1 MPIIIGNKPIFRIK
15 MGTTNLNIREVR
27 KGTDLTW
34 GLYEITYVNR
44 GPKKVD
50 VGWGTNKNIP
60 NYVWGYPNQS
70 KQDFYLYV
78 PDNATAA
85 EAKAALGANYG
96 YKSHSDGW
104 FEDNSCFTF
113 FPAITKDF
121 HKDLTL
127 FCKWRQR
134 KFCFNGTYVYEKDDE
149 STYDI
154 YVFKKKNGSGGY
166 EDGYYDEDKKPI
178 QIDGEVINEE
188 EVG

>member
-50 VGWGTNKNIP
+50 VGWGANKNIP

-78 PDNATAA
+78 PDDATAA
-85 EAKAALGANYG
+85 EAKAILGNNYG
-96 YKSHSDGW
+96 YKSHCEKW
-104 FEDNSCFTF
+104 HRDNTCLNYI
-113 FPAITKDF
+113 PAITVNF
-121 HKDLTL
+121 HTDLSL
-127 FCKWRQR
+127 FCK
-134 KFCFNGTYVYEKDDE
+134 
-149 STYDI
+149 
-154 YVFKKKNGSGGY
+154 
-166 EDGYYDEDKKPI
+166 
-178 QIDGEVINEE
+178 
-188 EVG
+188 